1 MSSEGIIQLSRLVP
15 EGRWTTYGTISELVY
30 GHKRGA
36 QTVGSTI
43 RAEGHVD
50 SAHRTLRAGGKIA
63 PEWQGVGGGDEECL
77 RRLRRERTWDDS
89 RDRARPERF
98 IDADGLRRLDS

>member
-1 MSSEGIIQLSRLVP
+1 VRTEHIIRLSRFVP
-15 EGRWTTYGTISELVY
+15 EGRWTTYGTISEIVY

-43 RAEGHVD
+43 RGEGHVD

-63 PEWQGVGGGDEECL
+63 PERHGVGGGDEECL
-77 RRLRRERTWDDS
+77 RRLRRERTWDDT
-89 RDRARPERF
+89 RDRARPDRF
-98 IDADGLRRLDS
+98 IDANALRRLDA